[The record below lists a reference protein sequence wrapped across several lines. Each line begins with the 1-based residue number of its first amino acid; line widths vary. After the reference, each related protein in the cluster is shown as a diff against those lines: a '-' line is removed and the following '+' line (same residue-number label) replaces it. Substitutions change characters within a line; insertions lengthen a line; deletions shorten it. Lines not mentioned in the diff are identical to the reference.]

1 MSVRRNLVEIC
12 HQIKGVL
19 ILKSTISR
27 ITSTFVL
34 LSLLAVTL
42 GGCAGSGLQPAP
54 KTVKQ
59 ISDYHYIIGPG
70 DNVNIVVWHNPE
82 LSEIIPVRPD
92 GKIST
97 PLVSDMQAAGKT
109 PTVLAKDLEH
119 SLAKYIQDP
128 VVTVIVMGFVGP
140 YSQQI
145 RVIGQ
150 AAKPQTLQYRENM
163 SIMDVMIAVGGIT
176 DFAAG
181 NRSKII
187 RKINGKELQ
196 LRVRLQDLM
205 RDGDISANVPML
217 PGDILIIPESY
228 F

>member
-1 MSVRRNLVEIC
+1 MESY
-12 HQIKGVL
+12 
-19 ILKSTISR
+19 SSR
-27 ITSTFVL
+27 VIHLLVL
-34 LSLLAVTL
+34 LTLLTLAL
-42 GGCAGSGLQPAP
+42 GGCAGNALKPAP
-54 KTVKQ
+54 KSVKQ

-70 DNVNIVVWHNPE
+70 DNVNIVIWHNPE

-97 PLVSDMQAAGKT
+97 PLVNDMQAAGKT
-109 PTVLAKDLEH
+109 PSALARDLEH

-150 AAKPQTLQYRENM
+150 ATKPQTLQYRENM
-163 SIMDVMIAVGGIT
+163 SVMDVMIAVGGIT

-187 RKINGKELQ
+187 RKVNGKEEQ
-196 LRVRLQDLM
+196 LSVRLQDLM
-205 RDGDISANVPML
+205 RDGNISANVPML